1 MLKEEFVFVLMI
13 AVLPN
18 ETRDNFENYKIN
30 KKKENNENKLIQW
43 YNDNTILGELRYW
56 KLHPSRALKT

>member
-18 ETRDNFENYKIN
+18 EILDNFENYKIN
-30 KKKENNENKLIQW
+30 KKKRNKENKRIQW
-43 YNDNTILGELRYW
+43 YNDDIIVGKLRYC
-56 KLHPSRALKT
+56 